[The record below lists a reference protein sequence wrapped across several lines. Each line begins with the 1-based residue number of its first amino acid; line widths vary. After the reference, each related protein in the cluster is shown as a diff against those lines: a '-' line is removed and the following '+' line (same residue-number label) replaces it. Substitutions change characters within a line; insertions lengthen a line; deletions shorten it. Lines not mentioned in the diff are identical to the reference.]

1 MILRTNHNTPV
12 AAPQFSNMTA
22 ILAVYCRFMDNSVL
36 QLSDLVTFVT
46 SPSPE
51 REEFL
56 QLLTVECRTMNN
68 KYIKQIYSVPA

>member
-1 MILRTNHNTPV
+1 MILKPNHNTPV

-22 ILAVYCRFMDNSVL
+22 ALAIYRTFMDNEVL
-36 QLSDLVTFVT
+36 QMSHLVTFVT

-56 QLLTVECRTMNN
+56 QLFTVEYRTMNN